1 MKCSTNIFP
10 QPLNILTKRHTATHS
25 PPTLELLQPTLWPG
39 GVMRGNETST
49 PVLFFFFVDKD
60 VNTRLQGIE
69 RSDYNNVVNHELF
82 TSLIVDGNLVVSG
95 MM

>member
-49 PVLFFFFVDKD
+49 PVLLFFRRQRRKHAI
-60 VNTRLQGIE
+60 TRYRTQRLQQ
-69 RSDYNNVVNHELF
+69 RR
-82 TSLIVDGNLVVSG
+82 
-95 MM
+95 